1 MQTIQR
7 RTALLIA
14 AACFSGLTLA
24 ADDRGNRDEAKAMVD
39 AAIEHIKKV
48 GPDKAYKDFTT
59 DKAAWN
65 KKDLY
70 VMVYDGKGVALAHG
84 ANEKLVGKDLNAV
97 KDANGVAVV
106 PGMNALAAK
115 GGGWFDYD
123 WPDPLTKKIAAK
135 STYAKKLPVGD
146 GFVGVGVY
154 R

>member
-1 MQTIQR
+1 MPTILR
-7 RTALLIA
+7 RTALFIA
-14 AACFSGLTLA
+14 AACVSGLSLA
-24 ADDRGNRDEAKAMVD
+24 AEERATKDEAKAMAD
-39 AAIEHIKKV
+39 AAFEHIRKV
-48 GPDKAYKDFTT
+48 GAEKAYKDFTT

-70 VMVYDGKGVALAHG
+70 VMVYDSKSVVLAHG
-84 ANEKLVGKDLNAV
+84 GNEKLLGKDMSAV
-97 KDANGVAVV
+97 KDGNGNAVV
-106 PGMNALAAK
+106 GGLLALAAK